1 MSDDLLL
8 RLLQAGLLEALG
20 DDDQRRERAEAAAVA
35 TGEWLGL
42 EGRPHLASAVVLAI
56 DESSE
61 PAGPAFDHAEEHLL
75 DEWPALR
82 NVFPEGPGELLRAIV
97 LQGVDKAVAADPD
110 LAAAAWYIT
119 RTVRGM
125 SISAGRW
132 VPVVDDFIIGIDCA
146 VRERLVKEWAPAM
159 PESKLVMPKTAADDA
174 ELPEAGSTEKL
185 HAALE
190 EYKDDLSSYHNYV
203 AAALGE
209 HVPPIL
215 DELVAAVDAVRAGSS
230 TGGSMK
236 DFSAALGRDLR
247 ALLAQQAQIVEA
259 SRLREALL
267 WWRLAGRSD
276 LLGVRYRQ
284 VEDPAMR
291 ALAAAGDLH
300 QLCPAVAPEAVEDL
314 LADVVS
320 ESEPLDVQLSFDGL
334 AEAWMKLSSSLEL
347 THSAGPL
354 IGALSLGEQG
364 ALPQAMVRDLAPVE
378 AAVVAFRDLQATRLT
393 SVVPDIV
400 SSS

>member
-20 DDDQRRERAEAAAVA
+20 DDDQRRVRAEAAAVA
-35 TGEWLGL
+35 TGEWLAL
-42 EGRPHLASAVVLAI
+42 AGRPHFPSAVVLAI
-56 DESSE
+56 DERGE
-61 PAGPAFDHAEEHLL
+61 PRGPAFDHAEERLL
-75 DEWPALR
+75 HEWPTLR
-82 NVFPEGPGELLRAIV
+82 NVYPEGPSELLRAIV
-97 LQGVDKAVAADPD
+97 LQAVDKAVAADLD

-119 RTVRGM
+119 RTVRDM

-132 VPVVDDFIIGIDCA
+132 VRVVDDVISDIDRA
-146 VRERLVKEWAPAM
+146 VRERLVREWAPTM
-159 PESKLVMPKTAADDA
+159 PESKLVMPKTAADDVGI
-174 ELPEAGSTEKL
+174 PEVGSTEEL
-185 HAALE
+185 HEALE
-190 EYKDDLSSYHNYV
+190 PYIRNLEGHHPQVS
-203 AAALGE
+203 AALGE

-230 TGGSMK
+230 KGSAMK
-236 DFSAALGRDLR
+236 TFSAALGRDLR
-247 ALLAQQAQIVEA
+247 ALLAQQARIVEA

-267 WWRLAGRSD
+267 WWRLAGQSE

-284 VEDPAMR
+284 VEDPATR

-300 QLCPAVAPEAVEDL
+300 RLCPAVTPEAVEHL

-320 ESEPLDVQLSFDGL
+320 DSGPLDVPLPFDGL
-334 AEAWMKLSSSLEL
+334 AEAWMELSSSLEL
-347 THSAGPL
+347 RHSAGPL

-364 ALPQAMVRDLAPVE
+364 ALPPAMVRDLTPVE
-378 AAVVAFRDLQATRLT
+378 VAVVAFRDLQATRLT
-393 SVVPDIV
+393 SVVSDIE